1 MDILKIAAFLSIL
14 LFASNSSAIS
24 DGEGLYSNCENRILA
39 KYSGYRKA
47 TRDGRDT
54 FDYFD
59 VVYLY
64 KHLEDSVSRRT
75 VTQEEA
81 ITQIARFM
89 QSRDFIT
96 SKIARVFRYSFRC
109 DDANATLIIQYSRN
123 EEENLDYMRI
133 EMRNHKIIG
142 MSEEWEDYA
151 SNFDFTEWPVE
162 LN

>member
-1 MDILKIAAFLSIL
+1 MDILKISAFLSIL

-96 SKIARVFRYSFRC
+96 SKIARIFRYSLRC
-109 DDANATLIIQYSRN
+109 DDTNATLIIQYSRN
-123 EEENLDYMRI
+123 EEGTLDYMRI

>member
-1 MDILKIAAFLSIL
+1 MDILKIAALLCTL
-14 LFASNSSAIS
+14 LFASSSSAIS
-24 DGEGLYSNCENRILA
+24 DGEGVYSDCENRVLA

-81 ITQIARFM
+81 ITQITRFM

-96 SKIARVFRYSFRC
+96 SKIARVFRYSLRC

-123 EEENLDYMRI
+123 EEGTSQYMRI
-133 EMRNHKIIG
+133 EMRNNKIID

-151 SNFDFTEWPVE
+151 SKFDFIEWPVQ

>member
-1 MDILKIAAFLSIL
+1 MDILKISAFLSIL

-96 SKIARVFRYSFRC
+96 SKIARVFRYSLRC

-133 EMRNHKIIG
+133 EIRNHKIIG